1 MSNAF
6 EVILDYNAPKGK
18 TNEKDIF
25 IVNGNQNKLLRK
37 SDKFAEIRDEIVIA
51 LMTYASDRNDEE
63 SIKVLQKY
71 GIDLKKAEML
81 DHLNLMQAYEFVGAH
96 GITVDDT
103 YVDDK
108 IVSAANPMFDRDVHL
123 VGFNTVF
130 TSGNSDISD
139 SVYNEAHCDT
149 SICLTVP
156 ELIGDYYQNGRVF
169 FIDKFH
175 SENGVIMV
183 SSVKDEIAF
192 LLKTGQ
198 HDSETIERVVRLR
211 HLKRRLTEH
220 FHEYQNG
227 QDKIR

>member
-1 MSNAF
+1 
-6 EVILDYNAPKGK
+6 
-18 TNEKDIF
+18 
-25 IVNGNQNKLLRK
+25 
-37 SDKFAEIRDEIVIA
+37 
-51 LMTYASDRNDEE
+51 
-63 SIKVLQKY
+63 
-71 GIDLKKAEML
+71 ML

-169 FIDKFH
+169 FIDKLH

-192 LLKTGQ
+192 LLKTGE